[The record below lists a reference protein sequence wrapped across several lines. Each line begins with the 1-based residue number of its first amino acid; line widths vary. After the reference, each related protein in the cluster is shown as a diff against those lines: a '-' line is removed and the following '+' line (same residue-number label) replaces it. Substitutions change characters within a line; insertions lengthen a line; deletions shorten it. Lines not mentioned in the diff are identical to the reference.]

1 MKKPAYFWRKGL
13 WALVSLFFLLLVGI
27 SFLYL
32 YLESQ
37 LPSVESLKTVHLQVP
52 LRIYTQDGLLIQ
64 EYGEK
69 RRIPLTYDQIPP
81 MLVHALLATED
92 QRFFEHPGV
101 DILGLGRATVRMIKT
116 RTKSQGGSTITMQ
129 VARNF
134 FLSSKKTFLR
144 KFNEILLAIKIDRE
158 LSKEKIL
165 ELYLNRIYLGNRA
178 YGVGAAAMAY
188 YGKPLKELTL
198 AELAMIAGLPQA
210 PSTQNPIANPTAA
223 KKRRDHVLERLLEE
237 KFISK
242 EQFNEAII
250 QPITAKYHGTNI
262 QVKAPYVAEMIRQSL
277 YDHFGSKAYT
287 KGYKV
292 YTTIKGPL
300 QLAANQVVTTNLLA
314 YDKRHGYRG
323 AVANISAVV
332 AKSPASYKKILAPF
346 PLVNDLIP
354 AVILTVEDK
363 EASAITN
370 ENQKITIP
378 WEGLSWARP
387 ALKNGWMGKSPSKAK
402 QVVAVGDIVYLRQQ
416 KNYWQLTQLPQVEAA
431 LVALNPNNGAL
442 EALVGGF
449 NFQKSKFNRAIQSER
464 QPGSSFKPFIYA
476 AALNKGYTLATLVND
491 APIVVDDPSQA
502 GLWRPHNVNLT
513 FNGPTRLK
521 DALVHS
527 RNLVSIRV
535 LDDIGF
541 DYAID
546 FISRFGF
553 RKASLPKA
561 LSLALGSLS
570 VSPLE
575 LTTAYAVF
583 ANGGYKVE
591 PFFIDHI
598 TDNDGKI
605 LLQAKPVVVCKNCD
619 LSKIDPAT
627 QAPRVIPEDVAF
639 LMNTAL
645 KDVIQHGTAHAAK
658 ILNRQDIAG
667 KTGTTNDQFDAWFS
681 GFNSELVVT
690 TWMGFDNPQSLH
702 EFAANLALPLWID
715 FMKIALANTSEQE
728 LPQPANIV
736 AVRID
741 PASGQLAA
749 NNQNAIIEYFRA
761 QDLPAGDLTSSAS
774 GYGGSGNNE
783 NKGIEIV
790 ESQAVASATPQD
802 QENLF

>member
-1 MKKPAYFWRKGL
+1 MKKPAYFWRKGI
-13 WALVSLFFLLLVGI
+13 WALTSLFFLFLVCA
-27 SFLYL
+27 SLLYL
-32 YLESQ
+32 HLESQ

-69 RRIPLTYDQIPP
+69 RRIPLTYEQIPP

-101 DILGLGRATVRMIKT
+101 DIMGLGRATMRMIKT
-116 RTKSQGGSTITMQ
+116 GTKSQGGSTITMQ

-134 FLSSKKTFLR
+134 FLSRKKTFLR

-165 ELYLNRIYLGNRA
+165 ELYLNKIYLGNRA
-178 YGVGAAAMAY
+178 YGVGAAAMVY
-188 YGKPLKELTL
+188 YGKSLKELTVS
-198 AELAMIAGLPQA
+198 ELAMIAGLPQA
-210 PSTQNPIANPTAA
+210 PSTQNPIANPVAA

-237 KFISK
+237 HFIS
-242 EQFNEAII
+242 EAQFEEAIHE
-250 QPITAKYHGTNI
+250 PITAKYHGTNI
-262 QVKAPYVAEMIRQSL
+262 QVQAPYVAEMIRQSL
-277 YDHFGSKAYT
+277 YDHFGAKAYT

-292 YTTIKGPL
+292 YTTIKSPL
-300 QLAANQVVTTNLLA
+300 QIAANQVITDNLLA

-323 AVANISAVV
+323 AVAHLNPEKKDDLLKALSQYPEINALE
-332 AKSPASYKKILAPF
+332 PA
-346 PLVNDLIP
+346 LV
-354 AVILTVEDK
+354 LTVGSK
-363 EASAITN
+363 EATVVLHSGAQVTL
-370 ENQKITIP
+370 P

-387 ALKNGWMGKSPSKAK
+387 ALKHGWMGKAPTKASQILSPGD
-402 QVVAVGDIVYLRQQ
+402 VVYVRNNTKHWV
-416 KNYWQLTQLPQVEAA
+416 LTQIPLVEAA

-449 NFQKSKFNRAIQSER
+449 NFQKSKFNRATQSER

-502 GLWRPHNVNLT
+502 NLWRPHNDNLT

-546 FISRFGF
+546 FISQFGF
-553 RKASLPKA
+553 PKASLPKA

-570 VSPLE
+570 VSPMD

-591 PFFIDHI
+591 PYLIDHI
-598 TDNDGKI
+598 TDNEGKI
-605 LLQAKPVVVCKNCD
+605 LLQAKPTVVCKNCD
-619 LSKIDPAT
+619 LSKTDPAT
-627 QAPRVIPEDVAF
+627 IAPRVISEDVAF
-639 LMNTAL
+639 LMNSAL
-645 KDVIQHGTAHAAK
+645 KDVIQQGTAHAATV
-658 ILNRQDIAG
+658 LNRQDLAG
-667 KTGTTNDQFDAWFS
+667 KTGTTNDQVDAWFA

-690 TWMGFDNPQSLH
+690 TWVGFDTPQSLH
-702 EFAANLALPLWID
+702 EYAANLALPLWID
-715 FMKIALANTSEQE
+715 FMKIALTNLSEQVI
-728 LPQPANIV
+728 LPPENVV
-736 AVRID
+736 ALRID
-741 PASGQLAA
+741 PKTGLLAK
-749 NNQNAIIEYFRA
+749 NNQPNAITEYFRQ
-761 QDLPAGDLTSSAS
+761 QDLPGGYQEASEQNTIEAPVIESEEEMASQSAQ
-774 GYGGSGNNE
+774 E
-783 NKGIEIV
+783 E
-790 ESQAVASATPQD
+790 ES
-802 QENLF
+802 LF